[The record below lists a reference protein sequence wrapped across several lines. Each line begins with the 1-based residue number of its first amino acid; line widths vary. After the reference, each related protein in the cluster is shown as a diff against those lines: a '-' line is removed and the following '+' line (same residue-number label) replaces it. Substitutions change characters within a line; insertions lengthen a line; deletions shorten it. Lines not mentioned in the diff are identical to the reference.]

1 MFQGLFKKDRYPI
14 RPETV
19 RATKAVLYKTLS
31 YDIELLNGY
40 YGIVPEALMG
50 GLLHD
55 LKQLVGSGIAGEL
68 RIAFYDPLDPEKAYL
83 ERSYRLM
90 NGSNGAGNFPYIK
103 KHPLPTPYEFDIY
116 VYFADRFLALG
127 QGEQAQIIKGFDLKW
142 FNFSEGL
149 QGQNAG
155 PNPGPG
161 AFLPSPDGN
170 NGNGAAFH
178 GDFDGRRGHLAAK
191 CPQEGIPGDDF
202 APANDAGV
210 TDTPAEKIDGVPG
223 RSPSLTGGDTL
234 PQGVPVCEAELR
246 RLAAPPVSAE
256 DGALAKQFASDNN
269 LFIAA
274 YTDSR
279 KLIDRFTRVSAQMG
293 LIPLQWTFSEGFQ
306 DIGDKYAGKYKVSD
320 NYLLHAKLSP
330 LEALGVIRNECQSHT
345 LYLLEDFHY
354 YLRREN
360 LSGQE
365 FVELIS
371 IMKSMPEVLK
381 QRQSF
386 VVILAPTP
394 DLPPEV
400 APIFGVI
407 RDEVAGRRLHFLERF
422 GRDLTEQVEAGKIK
436 PIVGR
441 DAEIY
446 SCLKVLSQM
455 EANNPILVGKAGVGK
470 TAVVEGLAQL
480 IVKKKVPAMFRD
492 KRIIAL
498 NLNAMLSG
506 TKYRGEFETRI
517 GGLVE
522 EVKSNVGRIIV
533 FIDEIH
539 TLLGMGATEGSTGA
553 ENILKPSLARGEF
566 PCIGATTSEEYRQ
579 YIEPDRAL
587 ARRFQTITIPE
598 PDVPQSL
605 AILRGIKSVY
615 EKHYG
620 LRITDQA
627 LGACVEMAARFLPTQ
642 CFPGKAIRMLDGVC
656 ASASLACK
664 DSEKEESVAEEFNRL

>member
-1 MFQGLFKKDRYPI
+1 MFQGLFKKNRYPI

-19 RATKAVLYKTLS
+19 RANKEILYKTLS

-40 YGIVPEALMG
+40 YGIIPEALTG
-50 GLLHD
+50 ELLHD
-55 LKQLVGSGIAGEL
+55 LKQLVGSGIADEFRL
-68 RIAFYDPLDPEKAYL
+68 AFYDPLDPQRAYL
-83 ERSYRLM
+83 ERSYRLT
-90 NGSNGAGNFPYIK
+90 NGSRGADSFPYIK
-103 KHPLPTPYEFDIY
+103 KHPLPTPYEFDVY
-116 VYFADRFLALG
+116 VYFSERFQALDKD
-127 QGEQAQIIKGFDLKW
+127 EQTRMIKGFDLRW
-142 FNFSEGL
+142 FNFCGDRDSLLPLSADNRSDRNFQGGL
-149 QGQNAG
+149 DYRLSNETQADDI
-155 PNPGPG
+155 PGNDSPSAAADGSVTNHPPG
-161 AFLPSPDGN
+161 DKDCVPRQLTPQADTAYG
-170 NGNGAAFH
+170 GAA
-178 GDFDGRRGHLAAK
+178 
-191 CPQEGIPGDDF
+191 
-202 APANDAGV
+202 
-210 TDTPAEKIDGVPG
+210 TPLSATA
-223 RSPSLTGGDTL
+223 S
-234 PQGVPVCEAELR
+234 
-246 RLAAPPVSAE
+246 SAE
-256 DGALAKQFASDNN
+256 DDALLQHFAADNN

-274 YTDSR
+274 YSDSR
-279 KLIDRFTRVSAQMG
+279 KLIERFTGVAAHLG
-293 LIPLQWTFSEGFQ
+293 LTPLQWTFSDGFK
-306 DIGDKYAGKYKVSD
+306 DMGDKYAGKYLISD

-330 LEALGVIRNECQSHT
+330 LDALSLIRNECQQHT

-354 YLRREN
+354 YLKREN

-381 QRQSF
+381 DRHSF
-386 VVILAPTP
+386 VVILAPTL
-394 DLPPEV
+394 DLPPEI

-422 GRDLTEQVEAGKIK
+422 GRDLTKQVEEGRVK

-441 DAEIY
+441 DGEIY

-480 IVKKKVPAMFRD
+480 IVRKEVPALFRD

-498 NLNAMLSG
+498 NLNALISG

-517 GGLVE
+517 EGLVE

-539 TLLGMGATEGSTGA
+539 TLLGMGSTEGSTGA

-566 PCIGATTSEEYRQ
+566 PCIGATTSEEYEQ
-579 YIEPDRAL
+579 YIAPDRAL
-587 ARRFQTITIPE
+587 ARRFQTVTIAE
-598 PDVPQSL
+598 PDMAQSL
-605 AILRGIKSVY
+605 DILKGIKSVY

-620 LRITDQA
+620 LRVTDQA
-627 LGACVEMAARFLPTQ
+627 LTACVEMAARFLPAQ

-656 ASASLACK
+656 ASVSLAGRGSV
-664 DSEKEESVAEEFNRL
+664 DEESVAEEFNRL